1 MMTIFLNASG
11 ANGFT
16 KRSIAH
22 PPSGNDDDEPGGAT
36 PMAIAVP
43 AFDDEPIIAVSEQPD
58 RPWLAWLMPR
68 VEHPPSN
75 AVRPSGGLARIPHV
89 RRGTSVSHVA
99 PYKGL
104 AK

>member
-1 MMTIFLNASG
+1 MMTIFLNARG

-16 KRSIAH
+16 KWSIAH
-22 PPSGNDDDEPGGAT
+22 PPNANDDDEPGGAT

-43 AFDDEPIIAVSEQPD
+43 AFDDEPITAVSEQPD

-68 VEHPPSN
+68 VGHPPEQR
-75 AVRPSGGLARIPHV
+75 RPAKRRVRIPHV
-89 RRGTSVSHVA
+89 RRGASVSHVA